1 MPAAS
6 VDDYLANI
14 PEPQRAALV
23 QLRAQIRAAA
33 PDAQEAMSY
42 GVPIFKLD
50 GSLVSFGAA
59 KQHCALY
66 VMSPAFMETIADR
79 LAGYDTSKGTIRFQ
93 PETPLP
99 RELVADIVHGRIA
112 ENRAHKAARQGR

>member
-33 PDAQEAMSY
+33 PDARK
-42 GVPIFKLD
+42 P
-50 GSLVSFGAA
+50 
-59 KQHCALY
+59 
-66 VMSPAFMETIADR
+66 
-79 LAGYDTSKGTIRFQ
+79 
-93 PETPLP
+93 
-99 RELVADIVHGRIA
+99 
-112 ENRAHKAARQGR
+112 

>member
-1 MPAAS
+1 
-6 VDDYLANI
+6 
-14 PEPQRAALV
+14 
-23 QLRAQIRAAA
+23 
-33 PDAQEAMSY
+33 MSY
-42 GVPIFKLD
+42 GVPTFKLD

-93 PETPLP
+93 PEMPLP
-99 RELVADIVHGRIA
+99 RELVADIVRGRIA